1 MKRYGASYRKATM
14 ETVNEY
20 AFGASFRLYG
30 RDGLN
35 VLFTVRADDAAAH
48 IDLLETHLDLLE
60 AIGYT
65 VNLPGTE
72 PGEQVEEV
80 SAWVLGKTSRGDAC
94 VYLYSANEALQWKVA
109 TVYVEKMDQ
118 LPFATSG
125 NPWLGSAPKR
135 DMAQQE
141 GVLHTT
147 APFKIVLK
155 PTGEVTDS
163 GRPMT
168 KFDRVLDARPA
179 APASPQQP
187 AGNGNGKHTNFDD
200 LAPAL
205 FPAGASV
212 LVAGKHDE
220 KPGRVVS
227 VGNGDLRL
235 VEVDGRE
242 ITVSTSRL
250 KPLPGQPKQPA
261 LIDAPDNV
269 PGIEYL
275 QD

>member
-1 MKRYGASYRKATM
+1 M
-14 ETVNEY
+14 ETVNEH

-35 VLFTVRADDAAAH
+35 VLFTVRASDAAAH

-80 SAWVLGKTSRGDAC
+80 NAWVLGETSRDEPC
-94 VYLYSANEALQWKVA
+94 VYLYSSNEALKWRIA
-109 TVYVEKMDQ
+109 TVYVEKLDQ
-118 LPFATSG
+118 LPFTVSG
-125 NPWLGSAPKR
+125 EAWPGAAPEREMADKKR
-135 DMAQQE
+135 K
-141 GVLHTT
+141 LHIVE
-147 APFKIVLK
+147 PFRIVMK
-155 PTGEVTDS
+155 PTGEETSS
-163 GRPMT
+163 GRPVL

-179 APASPQQP
+179 APASPQPP

>member
-1 MKRYGASYRKATM
+1 M
-14 ETVNEY
+14 ETINER

-30 RDGLN
+30 RGGLN
-35 VLFTVRADDAAAH
+35 VLFTVRADDPQEHLAMLDVYLAA
-48 IDLLETHLDLLE
+48 LE
-60 AIGYT
+60 AAGYA

-80 SAWVLGKTSRGDAC
+80 NAWVLGETSRDEPC
-94 VYLYSANEALQWKVA
+94 VYLYSSNAGLKWRIA

-118 LPFATSG
+118 LPFTVSG
-125 NPWLGSAPKR
+125 DPWPGAAPEREMAEKKR
-135 DMAQQE
+135 K
-141 GVLHTT
+141 LHIIE
-147 APFKIVLK
+147 PFKIVMK
-155 PTGEVTDS
+155 PTGEETSS
-163 GRPMT
+163 GRPVL

-220 KPGRVVS
+220 KPGTVVS

-235 VEVDGRE
+235 VEVAGRE